1 MASIPNVVESGN
13 VVSQGSSS
21 AQERY
26 FNYMLM
32 KEKLKGGKAEI
43 EANTRASRIIGSLSE
58 KEEIEQQILDKLT
71 GIKESSPEFS
81 QVSEITGSTDKFEMA
96 RELASLVYDKT
107 RAEQILS
114 FYTPSPQELKKQ
126 FFESQASSA
135 KGRVSVLSS
144 GLAGAGGETVLQQ
157 LASGILGIKTP
168 PPA

>member
-1 MASIPNVVESGN
+1 MSSIPNVVESGN
-13 VVSQGSSS
+13 VVSQGAGS

-32 KEKLKGGKAEI
+32 KEKLKAGVDVPAG
-43 EANTRASRIIGSLSE
+43 RGRRIVASLSE

-114 FYTPSPQELKKQ
+114 FYTPDADKLKAQ
-126 FFESQASSA
+126 FTRSQLTSFRD
-135 KGRVSVLSS
+135 RVNKLSS
-144 GLAGAGGETVLQQ
+144 GTAGVAGGTPAEKFFAFL
-157 LASGILGIKTP
+157 SGTADLP
-168 PPA
+168 E

>member
-1 MASIPNVVESGN
+1 MSSIPNVVETGN

-21 AQERY
+21 AQDRY

-32 KEKLKGGKAEI
+32 KAKL
-43 EANTRASRIIGSLSE
+43 EASPVAGRANKIISSLSE
-58 KEEIEQQILDKLT
+58 KEEIEQQILEKLV

-114 FYTPSPQELKKQ
+114 FYTPPPEDLKAQ
-126 FFESQASSA
+126 FDRSQLTSSRDRINRISGA
-135 KGRVSVLSS
+135 AGLFNVGGNARSTPAEKFLAFLS
-144 GLAGAGGETVLQQ
+144 GQPL
-157 LASGILGIKTP
+157 
-168 PPA
+168 PA

>member
-1 MASIPNVVESGN
+1 MSSIPNAVEAGN

-32 KEKLKGGKAEI
+32 KEKLKGGAAEL
-43 EANTRASRIIGSLSE
+43 AAGSRGAKIISSLSE
-58 KEEIEQQILDKLT
+58 KEEIEQQILEKLV

-114 FYTPSPQELKKQ
+114 FYTPDQTALKKQ
-126 FFESQASSA
+126 FFDSQASSA
-135 KGRVSVLSS
+135 KARITA
-144 GLAGAGGETVLQQ
+144 LAAGGGGVAGRSLAEQ
-157 LASGILGIKTP
+157 LASLFG
-168 PPA
+168 AA

>member
-1 MASIPNVVESGN
+1 MSSIPNVVETGN

-21 AQERY
+21 AQDRY

-32 KEKLKGGKAEI
+32 KAKL
-43 EANTRASRIIGSLSE
+43 EASPVAGRANKIISSLSE
-58 KEEIEQQILDKLT
+58 KEEIEQQILYKLT

-114 FYTPSPQELKKQ
+114 FYTPSQTALKKQ
-126 FFESQASSA
+126 FFESQTTSA
-135 KGRVSVLSS
+135 AGRVAALSS
-144 GLAGAGGETVLQQ
+144 GVAGLGSGSVLELLAG
-157 LASGILGIKTP
+157 GILGIKPTP
-168 PPA
+168 PA

>member
-1 MASIPNVVESGN
+1 MSSIPNVVESGN

-32 KEKLKGGKAEI
+32 KEKLKAGADVPEG
-43 EANTRASRIIGSLSE
+43 RGRRIVASLSE

-114 FYTPSPQELKKQ
+114 FYTPSQDALKEQ
-126 FFESQASSA
+126 FIRSQTSSA
-135 KGRVSVLSS
+135 AGRVARLSS
-144 GLAGAGGETVLQQ
+144 GVAGFGNGSVLEL
-157 LASGILGIKTP
+157 LASGLLGIKTP

>member
-1 MASIPNVVESGN
+1 MSSIPNIVESGN

-32 KEKLKGGKAEI
+32 KEKLKKGGETLNDRGKA
-43 EANTRASRIIGSLSE
+43 IIGSLSE
-58 KEEIEQQILDKLT
+58 KEEIEQQILEKLVD
-71 GIKESSPEFS
+71 IKESSPEFS

-114 FYTPSPQELKKQ
+114 FYTPSSDKLKTQ
-126 FFESQASSA
+126 FYASQATSA
-135 KGRVSVLSS
+135 KARIQALSTGS
-144 GLAGAGGETVLQQ
+144 AGVGSKTLMETIGSIFGAV
-157 LASGILGIKTP
+157 